1 MKEGIPLSELQ
12 IGLAQPRINV
22 QEQASSVLDTKG
34 GLARRD
40 EMANA
45 KEFDA
50 GNAVAT
56 RALKCSNRPIPGPC
70 LGPRCATP
78 QPCLIPPKCGTGPC
92 KNTL

>member
-1 MKEGIPLSELQ
+1 MKEGSPISEMSSGFAQTQ
-12 IGLAQPRINV
+12 INRL
-22 QEQASSVLDTKG
+22 EQTSSILDTKG
-34 GLARRD
+34 SLTRRD

-50 GNAVAT
+50 GNAVAP
-56 RALKCSNRPIPGPC
+56 RALKCTNRPMPGPC

>member
-1 MKEGIPLSELQ
+1 MAIKENIGVVPPGVSGAKGDSSILQ
-12 IGLAQPRINV
+12 
-22 QEQASSVLDTKG
+22 
-34 GLARRD
+34 ARRD

-45 KEFDA
+45 KEFNVGSA
-50 GNAVAT
+50 ESP
-56 RALKCSNRPIPGPC
+56 RSLKCTNRPTPGTC